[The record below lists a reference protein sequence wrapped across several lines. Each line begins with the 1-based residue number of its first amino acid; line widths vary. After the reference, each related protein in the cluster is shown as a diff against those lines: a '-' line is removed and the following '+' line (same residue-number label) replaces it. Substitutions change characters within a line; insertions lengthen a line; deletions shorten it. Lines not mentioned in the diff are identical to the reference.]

1 QDADVRTHVALLR
14 AINLAGRNRVA
25 MADLR
30 QMATSLGHTEVAT
43 YIQSGNVVFT
53 TTQTDTGKLA
63 ETLEQEIG
71 RCLDVRPGVV
81 VLSRD
86 QLAEVIADNP
96 YPQAADPRCLHAVF
110 RRQDLSQAEIAAVA
124 AARQRARVK
133 GSRDEVTVVRRTLFL
148 YTPDGMGRS
157 ELATQLARSTAAT
170 GTGTAGT
177 ARNRATVTRLLDQ
190 IRDCLGPAC
199 GPVLFEVVQRHAS
212 PCRSPVSRKMA
223 AASWCALIAFSS
235 SAPLRRAPGNLCGLS
250 FVLGCR
256 QDGRY
261 VCRGNHRTWPRWRA
275 FLPSAARSCCAQRYS

>member
-1 QDADVRTHVALLR
+1 MGRRAPRARGRLSRSRPWQDADVRTHVALLR

-71 RCLDVRPGVV
+71 RRLDVRPGVV

-86 QLAEVIADNP
+86 QLAEMIADNP

-124 AARQRARVK
+124 VARQRARVK

-177 ARNRATVTRLLDQ
+177 ARNWATVTRLL
-190 IRDCLGPAC
+190 
-199 GPVLFEVVQRHAS
+199 
-212 PCRSPVSRKMA
+212 
-223 AASWCALIAFSS
+223 AL
-235 SAPLRRAPGNLCGLS
+235 L
-250 FVLGCR
+250 
-256 QDGRY
+256 DD
-261 VCRGNHRTWPRWRA
+261 
-275 FLPSAARSCCAQRYS
+275 

>member
-1 QDADVRTHVALLR
+1 VRTHVALLR

-30 QMATSLGHTEVAT
+30 QIAASLGHTEVAT

-71 RCLDVRPGVV
+71 RRLDVRPGVV

-86 QLAEVIADNP
+86 QLAEVI
-96 YPQAADPRCLHAVF
+96 ADPRCLHAVF

-133 GSRDEVTVVRRTLFL
+133 GSRDKVTVVRRTLFL

-177 ARNRATVTRLLDQ
+177 ARNWATVTRLL
-190 IRDCLGPAC
+190 
-199 GPVLFEVVQRHAS
+199 
-212 PCRSPVSRKMA
+212 
-223 AASWCALIAFSS
+223 AL
-235 SAPLRRAPGNLCGLS
+235 L
-250 FVLGCR
+250 
-256 QDGRY
+256 DD
-261 VCRGNHRTWPRWRA
+261 
-275 FLPSAARSCCAQRYS
+275 